1 MTIGKEGGS
10 GFDTLKFLRRGDSLS
25 FFSLVWVLHCVGG
38 ELHKGLSDSGFG
50 LGNLLA

>member
-1 MTIGKEGGS
+1 MGNECES
-10 GFDTLKFLRRGDSLS
+10 GFEIIKNLRRGDSLS

-38 ELHKGLSDSGFG
+38 ELHKGFNDSGFG